1 MPVASNIFLVGLM
14 GAGKTSVGKVLAK
27 RLQKTFLDADHV
39 LVERTG
45 VKIPVIFEV
54 EGEAGF
60 RAREASVIAELTERH
75 NIVLATGGG
84 AVLNPTNRALLR
96 ERGTVI
102 YLRAAP
108 EELWRRTRHDKN
120 RPLLQ
125 TGDPL
130 ATLQRLYEER
140 DPLYR
145 ETAHV
150 IVNTGNQSIAR
161 LTNGLEKE
169 LQQFEQPVA
178 SS

>member
-1 MPVASNIFLVGLM
+1 M

-27 RLQKTFLDADHV
+27 RLQKSFLDADHV

-60 RAREASVIAELTERH
+60 RARESAIIAELSERQD
-75 NIVLATGGG
+75 IVLATGGG
-84 AVLNPTNRALLR
+84 AVLNLANREALR
-96 ERGTVI
+96 RTGTVI

-108 EELWRRTRHDKN
+108 EELWRRTKHDKN

-125 TGDPL
+125 KGDPL
-130 ATLQRLYEER
+130 GTLQRLYQER

-145 ETAHV
+145 ECAHL
-150 IVNTGNQSIAR
+150 IVDTGSQSIAR
-161 LTNGLEKE
+161 LTTSLEYDLNQFKE
-169 LQQFEQPVA
+169 QRQPV
-178 SS
+178 SSN